1 MKKKKLLKEIKK
13 NAVLEH
19 RIEILEEETGGLRA
33 AVNNLQNFTRILE
46 RDICNCRGI
55 AAIGESV
62 KDSVL
67 KAKE

>member
-19 RIEILEEETGGLRA
+19 RIEILEEEAGGLRA
-33 AVNNLQNFTRILE
+33 AVNNLQNFARILE
-46 RDICNCRGI
+46 RDICNCRDI
-55 AAIGESV
+55 AAIGEVV

-67 KAKE
+67 KVKE